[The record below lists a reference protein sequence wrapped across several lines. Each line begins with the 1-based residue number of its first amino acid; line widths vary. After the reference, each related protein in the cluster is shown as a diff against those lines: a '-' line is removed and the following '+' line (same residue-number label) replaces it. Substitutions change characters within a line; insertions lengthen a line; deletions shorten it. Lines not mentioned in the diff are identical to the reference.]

1 MRMPTPRLPA
11 AASSSRVLHL
21 LRRAKFYV
29 FINAFICSVALA
41 GHQLVAVASRR
52 SDATAIVVTIAAVY
66 ASALMRIAAVLRWFE
81 WIASHKH
88 RILGDKRV
96 ALTAHQ
102 RRAIYARILWLIVP
116 TECLSFWIA
125 QPSTAASSAA
135 DVAVSPDRWQAL
147 LDACAF
153 FLLEFATFIPKSLL
167 FEVIFDLFHYAAHWL
182 CHQSTWLY
190 QHAHKRHH
198 MHLHPC
204 PLSTYEQDAVD
215 LCLTNV
221 LPFALAATLG
231 LPLST
236 LQLHLMFA
244 YKTYVEVA
252 GHSGLELKGFSFPQ
266 LPLVNALSVCLRV
279 HDHDLHH
286 THPKFNFAKRFALW
300 DKLFGTFRPGRPLLE
315 PSKL

>member
-1 MRMPTPRLPA
+1 MAARM
-11 AASSSRVLHL
+11 
-21 LRRAKFYV
+21 LRRAKFYA

-41 GHQLVAVASRR
+41 SHQLVGLARRRQQHEDSSASASALVA
-52 SDATAIVVTIAAVY
+52 AAVY
-66 ASALMRIAAVLRWFE
+66 VASLARIAAMLCWFE
-81 WIASHKH
+81 WIATRKS

-96 ALTAHQ
+96 QLTAPQ
-102 RRAIYARILWLIVP
+102 RRAIYARILWLVVP
-116 TECLSFWIA
+116 TECVSFWIA
-125 QPSTAASSAA
+125 QPDDTSAA
-135 DVAVSPDRWQAL
+135 ATVDIQVA
-147 LDACAF
+147 AF
-153 FLLEFATFIPKSLL
+153 AREFAAFIPKSLV
-167 FEVIFDLFHYAAHWL
+167 FELLFDLFHFAAHWV

-190 QHAHKRHH
+190 QHVHKRHH

-221 LPFALAATLG
+221 LPFFLAASLG
-231 LPLST
+231 FPLST

-252 GHSGLELKGFSFPQ
+252 GHSGLEIKGFSFPQ
-266 LPLVNALSVCLRV
+266 LPLISALSICLRV

-300 DKLFGTFRPGRPLLE
+300 DKLFGTFRPGRPLME
-315 PSKL
+315 TAKL